1 MEYLLLFIGLCLVFR
16 FGRVPVRAVAFAAV
30 CLWGAYE
37 AAYGLLQILGLR
49 PSLNPAFVL
58 TGHFE
63 NPGPYGG
70 FIAMTMAV
78 SGAYLMRFWRRRRG
92 FYRAVMFGIAVLN
105 FTLGLLVLPASM
117 SRAAWVA
124 LAVSLLLSLLMDRR
138 LRTWIHR
145 HLLLCG
151 VLAGLALIAVGG
163 AFMMKRDSA
172 LGRLH
177 IWRIEAIAIS
187 EHPLG
192 TGPGTALGTY
202 GKTQEQFFRER
213 LHDVPESVVRVAGCP
228 EFPFNEYLGI
238 GMEFGVPGLV
248 LSLIVMAWAIFVL
261 VRRRDLMASGLIA
274 WAVFALA
281 SYPLSVVQTSVL
293 LLVFLASAVPSWNR
307 AASGRKNI
315 CQRAI
320 AVAGAAVALFTVM
333 HPSRLEGGLM
343 DRSAYRELY
352 GRGYLLYQSGQY
364 EESYEVLERGS
375 QISSDPMFHVIM
387 GRNSEALGDNVSAED
402 EYLTAWYMVPCRIYP
417 LVRLMRLK
425 IRCGDNAGAVLI
437 GEKIVSM
444 PVREGHRNMLRLKN
458 EAAASLDSL
467 IYLQAA
473 NKSGSCGLSLFRPG

>member
-124 LAVSLLLSLLMDRR
+124 LVASLLLSLLMDRR

-213 LHDVPESVVRVAGCP
+213 LHDVPESVVRVAGCHRD
-228 EFPFNEYLGI
+228 
-238 GMEFGVPGLV
+238 GV
-248 LSLIVMAWAIFVL
+248 W
-261 VRRRDLMASGLIA
+261 
-274 WAVFALA
+274 
-281 SYPLSVVQTSVL
+281 
-293 LLVFLASAVPSWNR
+293 
-307 AASGRKNI
+307 
-315 CQRAI
+315 C
-320 AVAGAAVALFTVM
+320 AGACPLFDRDGM
-333 HPSRLEGGLM
+333 GDFRSCPAEGFDGLRT
-343 DRSAYRELY
+343 DC
-352 GRGYLLYQSGQY
+352 
-364 EESYEVLERGS
+364 
-375 QISSDPMFHVIM
+375 M
-387 GRNSEALGDNVSAED
+387 GCFCAGIVSAECGAD
-402 EYLTAWYMVPCRIYP
+402 FRPAACFSGLRRPVP
-417 LVRLMRLK
+417 
-425 IRCGDNAGAVLI
+425 
-437 GEKIVSM
+437 E
-444 PVREGHRNMLRLKN
+444 
-458 EAAASLDSL
+458 
-467 IYLQAA
+467 
-473 NKSGSCGLSLFRPG
+473 SCGFRKEKHLPARSCCGRVGGRAFHRGASFAA